1 MCVALLAML
10 CGLEVSAQEPVV
22 PVTVV
27 NINTKDGGVTHY
39 RLPSK
44 PVITMVDDKMVVS
57 AAELEDLEL
66 LRAEVSHID
75 FALDWSGSVDAAGL
89 ADNEFVF
96 SFVDNTTVQMASPRL
111 NRADLFDVAGHKLAS
126 VATADGNL
134 TISLADLPAGVY
146 VVAPDCHPAVKIVR
160 K

>member
-44 PVITMVDDKMVVS
+44 QIG
-57 AAELEDLEL
+57 
-66 LRAEVSHID
+66 RASCRERV
-75 FALDWSGSVDAAGL
+75 
-89 ADNEFVF
+89 
-96 SFVDNTTVQMASPRL
+96 
-111 NRADLFDVAGHKLAS
+111 
-126 VATADGNL
+126 
-134 TISLADLPAGVY
+134 
-146 VVAPDCHPAVKIVR
+146 
-160 K
+160 

>member
-89 ADNEFVF
+89 ADNEF
-96 SFVDNTTVQMASPRL
+96 
-111 NRADLFDVAGHKLAS
+111 ADLFDVAGHKLAS
-126 VATADGNL
+126 VVTADGNL

>member
-44 PVITMVDDKMVVS
+44 PVITMV
-57 AAELEDLEL
+57 EDLEL

-111 NRADLFDVAGHKLAS
+111 TRADLFDVAGHKLAS
-126 VATADGNL
+126 VVTADGNL